1 MSLEKRLRELK
12 KTGVTINAVGYA
24 RFSSEN
30 QREESI
36 DAQVRAIKE
45 FAASY
50 GLNIS
55 KFYVDKARSG
65 TSDDRDEFQ
74 QMISDSARKDFQF
87 IIVHKLDRFAR
98 NRRDSMGYRIQ
109 LRKNGVNL
117 ISVLESFDEDTPEGK
132 LMEGMVELLAEFYS
146 LNLAREV
153 KKGLKENALKARH
166 TGGLPPFGYDVDPN
180 SKKLVVNKHEAQGVK
195 MIFDMVIRH
204 YSYNDIVDKLNELG
218 YKSKNGNYFRKTAIY
233 DILRN
238 PKYYGLYFYRRT
250 KAKDYYTKSRNNHA
264 YNAPEDMIIVPD
276 GVPAIISK
284 EDFDKVQQILDA
296 RKYHKS
302 VFRREQYLL
311 SGKIVCGMCGAAYS
325 GNRKKTPNPDKP
337 YITYRCN
344 NRQNRTG
351 IVCSNKEVNRDM
363 IEQTVLNLLADI
375 VFDEKIVPK
384 IYERYKKLVFEDT
397 KKVNDN
403 LKRLKQRLEEIEK
416 SIKNILKAIE
426 VSESTILLDRL
437 EELEKEK
444 GMVNEKIKG
453 QEAQTKPEEFDFEL
467 VKNTF
472 NEAKKLF
479 KKGSLQETKQLIGM
493 FLDKVVVHEDRIEVI
508 FNAVPFYFRR
518 RFTNSP
524 KLHYNVNRNLIRIKQ
539 WDNVGRG

>member
-1 MSLEKRLRELK
+1 
-12 KTGVTINAVGYA
+12 
-24 RFSSEN
+24 
-30 QREESI
+30 
-36 DAQVRAIKE
+36 
-45 FAASY
+45 
-50 GLNIS
+50 
-55 KFYVDKARSG
+55 
-65 TSDDRDEFQ
+65 
-74 QMISDSARKDFQF
+74 
-87 IIVHKLDRFAR
+87 
-98 NRRDSMGYRIQ
+98 
-109 LRKNGVNL
+109 
-117 ISVLESFDEDTPEGK
+117 
-132 LMEGMVELLAEFYS
+132 MEGMVELLAEFYS

-166 TGGLPPFGYDVDPN
+166 TGGLAPFGYDVDPN
-180 SKKLVVNKHEAQGVK
+180 TKKLVVNKHEAEGVK

-204 YSYNDIVDKLNELG
+204 YSYNDIVDKMNELG

-284 EDFDKVQQILDA
+284 EDFEKVQQILDA
-296 RKYHKS
+296 RKCHKN
-302 VFRREQYLL
+302 VLRREQYLL
-311 SGKIVCGMCGAAYS
+311 SGKIVCGVCGAAYS

-351 IVCSNKEVNRDM
+351 IVCGNKEVNRDM
-363 IEQTVLNLLADI
+363 IEQMVLNLLAEI

-437 EELEKEK
+437 EELEREK

-472 NEAKKLF
+472 NEAKKLL
-479 KKGSLQETKQLIGM
+479 KKGSLPETKQLIGM

-518 RFTNSP
+518 RFTKSP